1 VCTGVSPIILVADH
15 SCRIWSSALEARP
28 ESGVSVATNM
38 FNIQMNQAA
47 MFSHLEFH
55 QVIVAE
61 PA

>member
-28 ESGVSVATNM
+28 ESRVSLAANAS
-38 FNIQMNQAA
+38 NILMNQSAA
-47 MFSHLEFH
+47 LSHLEFH
-55 QVIVAE
+55 QVVAE